1 MDLFTIGDSYK
12 FFYGTSVI
20 YLVIACYFILNRIIY
35 NERSNRTSYSYVVL
49 RVCHF
54 SKIEALFFLIYSIL
68 NVVGYDFNLVPWR
81 YFVYI
86 VLSCTFVICFFNGIT
101 PFVMFVIIR
110 RQMHNI
116 SIFKGMLN
124 RFALLVFSCFVI
136 SFTIL
141 VPLILL
147 QLDSVAL
154 DTYDY
159 LFRLTVFLAFLQM
172 VLFFFAYRD
181 SALFIRSLLKRS
193 FFTGFSCT
201 VISTIFIYLP
211 TVIWPLN
218 LALILP
224 LSFIIQ
230 VAYIFVVHILSQA
243 KAVSRDFLTG
253 MNNRNELYR
262 YLTHMFE
269 KGDDLNSTLHLIFI
283 DVNKFKSINDT
294 YGHSQGD
301 KALIALSDA
310 LKKSAFSRN
319 CFLSRYAGDEF
330 VVVMRETPE
339 QSVEN
344 FISNLLENIRM
355 TNESSVNPFTLSVSI
370 GEVAYSDDYTNLEEF
385 IEAADRDMYEHKS
398 VSEF

>member
-116 SIFKGMLN
+116 SIFKGLLN

-181 SALFIRSLLKRS
+181 SYF
-193 FFTGFSCT
+193 
-201 VISTIFIYLP
+201 Y
-211 TVIWPLN
+211 
-218 LALILP
+218 
-224 LSFIIQ
+224 
-230 VAYIFVVHILSQA
+230 
-243 KAVSRDFLTG
+243 
-253 MNNRNELYR
+253 
-262 YLTHMFE
+262 
-269 KGDDLNSTLHLIFI
+269 
-283 DVNKFKSINDT
+283 
-294 YGHSQGD
+294 
-301 KALIALSDA
+301 
-310 LKKSAFSRN
+310 
-319 CFLSRYAGDEF
+319 
-330 VVVMRETPE
+330 
-339 QSVEN
+339 
-344 FISNLLENIRM
+344 
-355 TNESSVNPFTLSVSI
+355 
-370 GEVAYSDDYTNLEEF
+370 
-385 IEAADRDMYEHKS
+385 
-398 VSEF
+398 